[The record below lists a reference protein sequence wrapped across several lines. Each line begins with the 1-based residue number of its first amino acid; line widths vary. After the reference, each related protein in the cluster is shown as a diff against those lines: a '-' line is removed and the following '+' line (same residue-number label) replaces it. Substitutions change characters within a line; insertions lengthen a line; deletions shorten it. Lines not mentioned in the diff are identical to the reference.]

1 VGAASGITAATLCYP
16 LDTIRRRMQMKGT
29 TYTSQAHAFAT
40 IYKTEGLRGFYRG
53 WAANTVKVVPQ
64 NSLRFVSYELLK
76 GLLHI
81 HKRKTDT

>member
-1 VGAASGITAATLCYP
+1 
-16 LDTIRRRMQMKGT
+16 MQMKGT
-29 TYTSQAHAFAT
+29 TYTSQANAFAT
-40 IYKTEGLRGFYRG
+40 IYRTEGLRGFYRG